1 MNDPHATVRRDERLQ
16 RYLLEVDGEVLGFA
30 AYEEREDRLVFT
42 HTEVDPRLEGQGM
55 GSRLARAALDD
66 ARQRGRRI
74 VPECAFIAAYLCRHP
89 DWNDLLETP
98 PR

>member
-1 MNDPHATVRRDERLQ
+1 MNAPHATVRRDERLQ

>member
-42 HTEVDPRLEGQGM
+42 HTEVDPRLKGQGM

>member
-16 RYLLEVDGEVLGFA
+16 RYLLEVDGKVLGFA

>member
-16 RYLLEVDGEVLGFA
+16 RYLLEVGGEVLGFA